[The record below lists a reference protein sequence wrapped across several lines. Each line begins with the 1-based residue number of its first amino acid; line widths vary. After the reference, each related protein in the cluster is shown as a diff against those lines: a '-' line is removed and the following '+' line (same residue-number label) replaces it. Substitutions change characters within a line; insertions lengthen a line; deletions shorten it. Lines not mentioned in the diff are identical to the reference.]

1 MNSDIVN
8 SDIETI
14 IGTIQSWMFLK
25 NKTVLITGAN
35 GFIPAYMV
43 ETIACLNAN
52 YNSEIRLIALV
63 RSEDKARKR
72 FSHLLG
78 QDWFNLL
85 VQDVCEPLVVD
96 ENINFIIHAASQAS
110 PKFYGVD
117 PVGTLLANTLGTYNV
132 LECARKSKDS
142 IEGVLFFSSA
152 EIYGDV
158 SSCPDRVSEDF
169 MGPIDCLAL
178 RSCYAE
184 SKRIGETMCTSWFQQ
199 YQVPVKVIRIFHTYG
214 PGMDLNDGR
223 VFADFVRNV
232 IQNNDIDMKSD
243 GLAVRA
249 FSYLSDTVSAAFKV
263 LSVGANGEAYN
274 VGNDNC
280 AITMYDLACLLARI
294 SNSVN
299 IRVRRIK
306 SESNIY
312 LASSVNKIVPDTNK
326 IRSLGWK
333 PLLDL
338 ESGFS
343 RTIEYYK

>member
-1 MNSDIVN
+1 MNSDIIN
-8 SDIETI
+8 SDIEKI
-14 IGTIQSWMFLK
+14 IETIQSWMFLK

-78 QDWFNLL
+78 QDWFDLL

-132 LECARKSKDS
+132 LECARKNRDS

-158 SSCPDRVSEDF
+158 SSCPDRVTEDF
-169 MGPIDCLAL
+169 MGPIDCLAV

-223 VFADFVRNV
+223 VFADFVKNI
-232 IQNNDIDMKSD
+232 IQKNDIELKSD

-249 FSYLSDTVSAAFKV
+249 FSYLSDTVSAAFSILAKGV
-263 LSVGANGEAYN
+263 EGEAYN
-274 VGNDNC
+274 VGNEDCQIN
-280 AITMYDLACLLARI
+280 MYDLACLLLRI
-294 SNSVN
+294 TNSGNLNVC
-299 IRVRRIK
+299 RI
-306 SESNIY
+306 EPNDNVYI
-312 LASSVNKIVPDTNK
+312 ASSVNRIVPNTSK
-326 IRSLGWK
+326 LRALGWT
-333 PLLDL
+333 PMFTL
-338 ESGFS
+338 EHGFS
-343 RTIEYYK
+343 RTIEYYI